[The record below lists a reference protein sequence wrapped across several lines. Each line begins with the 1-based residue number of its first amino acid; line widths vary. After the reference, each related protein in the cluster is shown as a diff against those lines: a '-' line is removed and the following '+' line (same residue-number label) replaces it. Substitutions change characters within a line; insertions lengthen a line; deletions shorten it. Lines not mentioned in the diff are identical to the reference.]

1 MISGAH
7 SGNDNELIISHD
19 NLCLKAIDYA
29 LPLLKASVEANL
41 NKWVHI
47 VYTIK

>member
-7 SGNDNELIISHD
+7 SGNDNELIISHELLD
-19 NLCLKAIDYA
+19 IRGIDYA

-41 NKWVHI
+41 NTWVHI
-47 VYTIK
+47 VYAIK